1 MKMKKFGRKRYIVQA
16 KRRDTNEKWSDWT
29 DTNNYQRAIHHAC
42 HIEEVGYLT
51 KIVVKEKQVEEL
63 WDILGKNEHEKADAI
78 LDAGFQKQN
87 EIARE
92 IFEEIEKILKASQ
105 TELVG
110 QKFYYRDIIDEHIAE
125 LKKQYMG
132 ESE

>member
-29 DTNNYQRAIHHAC
+29 DTNNYRQAVNQARHV
-42 HIEEVGYLT
+42 EEVGYLA

-78 LDAGFQKQN
+78 LDAGFRKQS

-92 IFEEIEKILKASQ
+92 IFEEIEKILNASQ

-110 QKFYYRDIIDEHIAE
+110 RKFYYRYIIDEHIAE